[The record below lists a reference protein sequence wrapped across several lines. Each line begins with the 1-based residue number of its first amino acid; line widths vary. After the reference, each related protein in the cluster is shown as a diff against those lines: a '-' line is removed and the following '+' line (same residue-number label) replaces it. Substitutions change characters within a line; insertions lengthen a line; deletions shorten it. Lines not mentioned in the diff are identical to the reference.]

1 VSHSYQT
8 YFGFPGS
15 DRNLD
20 CGLRDHVIMRFASV
34 GIRSRLGNKV
44 ISFYYFY
51 FFSVPLSF
59 SVFLS
64 ILLFFMS
71 VSSKQKTKKKG
82 YISSCYCVSNYM
94 SILKR
99 KKRKRVGLVEFW
111 RIIKFLPQKYNSWW
125 TIKKPHLNQLKLHIL
140 FIGGKIASYIK
151 LGLILISFAWG
162 FNSRFNS
169 AAETLLLVNHKKTT
183 LESIW
188 TSYSVYRGLYCTI
201 YSYLNVVFLRF

>member
-1 VSHSYQT
+1 
-8 YFGFPGS
+8 
-15 DRNLD
+15 
-20 CGLRDHVIMRFASV
+20 
-34 GIRSRLGNKV
+34 
-44 ISFYYFY
+44 
-51 FFSVPLSF
+51 
-59 SVFLS
+59 
-64 ILLFFMS
+64 
-71 VSSKQKTKKKG
+71 
-82 YISSCYCVSNYM
+82 M

-125 TIKKPHLNQLKLHIL
+125 TIKKPHLNQLKLHIP

-183 LESIW
+183 LESIE
-188 TSYSVYRGLYCTI
+188 TSYYVYWGDIAPYIKFGLIWISFSWCLNWRFNSAANWSYKEFGYLDIIERPINWHLLFSWYQNTI
-201 YSYLNVVFLRF
+201 Y